1 MPSSSASSVVT
12 FFSHLE
18 CAVPCG
24 AGPSDPRHLHHVC
37 TCGAPLFA
45 RYDLTGAKKWPKSSL
60 AGREASM
67 WRYREILPLLEGDK
81 GVDQPVT
88 LGEGWTP
95 LVRARRLGRALG
107 LDRLFVKDEST
118 NPSHSVKARAMSAAA
133 TRAVHLGSR
142 AIALGSGGA
151 SVPAAAAY
159 AARAA
164 LDARIY
170 APRGTRPVLLREA
183 EIAGAEVAPV
193 DGSLAEA
200 ARSATEAATAESW
213 TDVSAFRSPY
223 LVEGEKTIGYE
234 LAEQLGWQVPDW
246 IVCAIGHGTTAVGL
260 WKAFAEMAA
269 LGWIDPVRRPHL
281 AAAQAAGCAPIVR
294 AFAAGAEKA
303 AAWEDPHTIAE
314 GLRVAETAGDFLVL
328 RALRESGGA
337 ALGVGDAEM
346 LAGMKD
352 FASFEGI
359 SASPE
364 SGAALHALRV
374 LANEG
379 RIKPHETVVV
389 INAAGALRSL
399 DVFAAGG

>member
-1 MPSSSASSVVT
+1 VTT

-60 AGREASM
+60 SGREASM
-67 WRYREILPLLEGDK
+67 WRYREILPLLEGDT
-81 GVDQPVT
+81 GIDQPVT

-118 NPSHSVKARAMSAAA
+118 NPTGSVKARGLAAAA
-133 TRAVHLGSR
+133 TRAVHLGTR
-142 AIALGSGGA
+142 ALTLGGASA

-164 LDARIY
+164 LDARIFTP
-170 APRGTRPVLLREA
+170 ADARSALVREA
-183 EIAGAEVAPV
+183 VLAGAEVTRV
-193 DGSLAEA
+193 DGPLTDAVRSAAAEA
-200 ARSATEAATAESW
+200 ASNTW
-213 TDVSAFRSPY
+213 TDVSPLRSPY

-246 IVCAIGHGTTAVGL
+246 IVSPVGHGTAVIGV
-260 WKAFAEMAA
+260 WKAFDEMAA
-269 LGWIDPVRRPHL
+269 LGWIDPVRRPHI
-281 AAAQAAGCAPIVR
+281 AVAQAAGCAPIVR
-294 AFAAGAEKA
+294 AFAAGVERATT
-303 AAWEDPHTIAE
+303 WEDPHTMAD
-314 GLRVAETAGDFLVL
+314 GLRVAESLGDFLVL
-328 RALRESGGA
+328 RALRESAGT

-346 LAGMKD
+346 VAGVRDLAT
-352 FASFEGI
+352 FEGI
-359 SASPE
+359 SAAPA

-389 INAAGALRSL
+389 INCGTGLRSL
-399 DVFAAGG
+399 DLVEPER